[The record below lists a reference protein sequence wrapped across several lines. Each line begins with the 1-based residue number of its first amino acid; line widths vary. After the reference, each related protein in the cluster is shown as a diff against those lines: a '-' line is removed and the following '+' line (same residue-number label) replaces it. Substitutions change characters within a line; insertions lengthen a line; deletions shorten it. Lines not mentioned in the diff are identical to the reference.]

1 MINAWFYDIESLSNI
16 FTLANFKDAEDPNNM
31 ILDIYFLCDTPSL
44 ISEPGWQD
52 RARFRIKEKNQNFLG
67 RPENI
72 FFWDLSKR
80 FCAERLASEFGC
92 STAKYINNPEAKS
105 VYTQD
110 KPKFRIVCDT
120 DPEYQENPDAYPY
133 LFGYNS
139 YNYDTTMLAKF
150 LEMVFTPISR
160 EVPTKNGKKEF
171 ETHIEWEPT
180 TAWFMRNFNNQLFE
194 PRWKSKMP
202 SLLAET
208 DEGPSY
214 SANAWMIRKNM
225 LMSGRHLDVARL
237 NEKQQHVGLKRLL
250 GMLGYQILESDKLD
264 TGLDTI
270 ESEDQMLDLI
280 AYNVSDI
287 VNLKNLF
294 YHPQYQGQF
303 ELKKGLL
310 QTYPELVYEAKGK
323 YYKRPGPVKSQN
335 TKPATNA
342 SDPRDPDYTP
352 DISPKSVRSDRLTI
366 DSSSAQ
372 FSTKALCPYGYLRD
386 IPAVSFN
393 YPHPDQAKAMGI
405 KPVNVLDEAKK
416 FFDAKYAAYPDL
428 LAKFQEIY
436 EYYKKIEGKNFNE
449 SEHYRE
455 ALGSKA
461 QPSNNLNAVDKA
473 NTCIEYFDREGN
485 PTSCFVLFSTGG
497 IHGAEYNKQ
506 LFEADMAQWEA
517 DKHDME
523 EAQAQFNGDPVA
535 LRKAKTITMSDGR
548 VLEYKV
554 FLKNGLPITKSQWKE
569 LDSKKPELFKEDK
582 KGYYSLNKK
591 YVFTSACPAN
601 HEDFTSYYPNLLR
614 RMQAFYNTGLGVDR
628 YAEIF
633 EQKQTFGKLMKDK
646 SLSET
651 ERNHYR
657 VLREGTKLIL
667 NSASGAADATF
678 ENNIRMNN
686 QIISMRII
694 GQLFSWRIGQA
705 QSYEGAKV
713 PSTNTD
719 GLYSVMEEEKN
730 NEILSNEAANIGVD
744 IEPEPLFLISK
755 DSNNRIEYDEA
766 SGKIISAS
774 GGTTGC
780 RKGPNPSKSLAHP
793 AIIDWALTEYLLAV
807 AHGKKGLDLESPFD
821 ADLGLEILQ
830 EYLAKPDTL
839 QTLLMYQNIIA
850 SSSSSVSYIYG
861 SRSNDPEPVVL
872 QNYNRMFIMKDET
885 PQTMHLYAATARL
898 VTPAMRKKR
907 QANGERPVLV
917 PEDAALKVLIANGE
931 LVNGK
936 PVSLQN
942 YYSDKDIVTK
952 KVTGIDPEW
961 NVLIENRDLHGMTEE
976 ERKVIIDNLDINKY
990 LQMLNDA
997 YTRNW
1002 MNHVPGVEYEEV
1014 EDSDDSDDTP
1024 DDRDD

>member
-1 MINAWFYDIESLSNI
+1 MINAWFYDIESLRNI
-16 FTLANFKDAEDPNNM
+16 FTLANFKDAEDPANM
-31 ILDIYFLCDTPSL
+31 VLDIYYLCDTPELTSQL
-44 ISEPGWQD
+44 GWQARAKD
-52 RARFRIKEKNQNFLG
+52 RILERNKNFLG
-67 RPENI
+67 SKDNI
-72 FFWDLSKR
+72 HFLDLHKP
-80 FCAERLASEFGC
+80 FCVDRLASEFGC
-92 STAKYINNPEAKS
+92 SDAKYINDPDAKS
-105 VYTQD
+105 MYTEE
-110 KPKFRIVCDT
+110 KPTFRIVCDT
-120 DPEYQENPDAYPY
+120 DPEYQANPDAYPY
-133 LFGYNS
+133 IFGYNS

-150 LEMVFTPISR
+150 LEMSFAPIPR
-160 EVPTKNGKKEF
+160 EERDENGKKIYK
-171 ETHIEWEPT
+171 TYLEWGPV
-180 TAWFMRNFNNQLFE
+180 TAEFMRDFNNQLFE

-208 DEGPSY
+208 MEGPSY
-214 SANAWMIRKNM
+214 SATAWMIRKNM

-270 ESEDQMLDLI
+270 ENEDQMLDLI

-287 VNLKNLF
+287 INLKNLF

-310 QTYPELVYEAKGK
+310 QTYPELIYEAKGK
-323 YYKRPGPVKSQN
+323 YYKRPNLVKLTQIEPP
-335 TKPATNA
+335 KKGDD
-342 SDPRDPDYTP
+342 DPRDMAYRPN
-352 DISPKSVRSDRLTI
+352 ISQKTVRSDRLTI

-386 IPAVSFN
+386 IPAVSFL

-405 KPVNVLDEAKK
+405 KPVNVLEEARK
-416 FFDAKYAAYPDL
+416 FFYSKYQDPQLRARFDT
-428 LAKFQEIY
+428 IY
-436 EYYKKIEGKNFNE
+436 NYYKNIEGKNFNE
-449 SEHYRE
+449 SEHYNE
-455 ALGSKA
+455 AFGHDAEESH
-461 QPSNNLNAVDKA
+461 NLNSVEKA
-473 NTCIEYFDREGN
+473 NTCIEYFDRDGN

-497 IHGAEYNKQ
+497 IHGAEYNVKLYQ
-506 LFEADMAQWEA
+506 ADREQWEADMA
-517 DKHDME
+517 DMA
-523 EAQAQFNGDPVA
+523 EAQRQYPNPVD
-535 LRKAKTITMSDGR
+535 LRKAKKITMPDGR
-548 VLEYKV
+548 ELEYKV
-554 FLKNGLPITKSQWKE
+554 FLKNGLPIDKSQYKDLTSKE
-569 LDSKKPELFKEDK
+569 PLLFKEDK
-582 KGYYSLNKK
+582 KGNYSLNKK
-591 YVFTSACPAN
+591 YVFTSACAAN

-614 RMQAFYNTGLGVDR
+614 RMQAFYNAGLGGDR

-646 SLSET
+646 SLSEA

-705 QSYEGAKV
+705 QSYEGAFV

-719 GLYSVMEEEKN
+719 GLYSVMEETKN
-730 NEILSNEAANIGVD
+730 NEILSSEAANIGVE

-766 SGKIISAS
+766 SQKIISAS

-793 AIIDWALTEYLLAV
+793 AIIDWALTEYLLKV
-807 AHGKKGLDLESPFD
+807 AHGERGLNLEAPFD
-821 ADLGLEILQ
+821 ADLGLQILQ

-861 SRSNDPEPVVL
+861 VRSNDPEPVVL
-872 QNYNRMFIMKDET
+872 QNYNRMFIMKNET
-885 PQTMHLYAATARL
+885 PETMHLYSATARL

-907 QANGERPVLV
+907 AANNERPVLP
-917 PEDAALKVLIANGE
+917 PEPAALKVLMANGE
-931 LVNGK
+931 QVNGK
-936 PVSLQN
+936 PVSATH
-942 YYSDKDIVTK
+942 YYQDKDIVTK
-952 KVTGIDPEW
+952 KVTGIDAEW
-961 NVLIENRDLHGMTEE
+961 NVLIENRDLHGMTDA
-976 ERKVIIDNLDINKY
+976 ERAHIIDNLDIEKY

-1002 MNHVPGVEYEEV
+1002 MNHIPGVIYEEV
-1014 EDSDDSDDTP
+1014 DDTDSEEEP
-1024 DDRDD
+1024 NDM

>member
-16 FTLANFKDAEDPNNM
+16 FTLANFKDAEDPANTV
-31 ILDIYFLCDTPSL
+31 LDVYYLCDTPELLSQ
-44 ISEPGWQD
+44 PGWQNRAKD
-52 RARFRIKEKNQNFLG
+52 RICERNKNFLG
-67 RPENI
+67 SKDNIHFLDLNRP
-72 FFWDLSKR
+72 
-80 FCAERLASEFGC
+80 FCVERLASEFGC
-92 STAKYINNPEAKS
+92 SDAKYANNPNERSTYAE
-105 VYTQD
+105 D
-110 KPKFRIVCDT
+110 KPQFRLICDT
-120 DPEYQENPDAYPY
+120 DPEYQANPDAYPY
-133 LFGYNS
+133 IFGYNS

-150 LEMVFTPISR
+150 LEKSFTQTQCEYEDENG
-160 EVPTKNGKKEF
+160 EVKTRDK
-171 ETHIEWEPT
+171 IEWIPVK
-180 TAWFMRNFNNQLFE
+180 AAFMRNFNNQLFE
-194 PRWKSKMP
+194 PKWKSKMP

-208 DEGPSY
+208 IDGPSY
-214 SANAWMIRKNM
+214 SSTAWLIRKNM

-270 ESEDQMLDLI
+270 ENEDQLLDLI

-287 VNLKNLF
+287 INLKNLF

-310 QTYPELVYEAKGK
+310 QTYPELIYEAKGK
-323 YYKRPGPVKSQN
+323 YYKRPNVVRKTQIEPP
-335 TKPATNA
+335 KPGDT
-342 SDPRDPDYTP
+342 DPRDMAYRPN
-352 DISPKSVRSDRLTI
+352 ISQASVRSDRLTI

-372 FSTKALCPYGYLRD
+372 FSTKALCPYGYLED
-386 IPAVSFN
+386 IPTVSFT

-405 KPVNVLDEAKK
+405 TPVNVLDKAKE
-416 FFDAKYAAYPDL
+416 FFYSKYQDPQLRARFDV
-428 LAKFQEIY
+428 IY
-436 EYYKKIEGKNFNE
+436 NYYKNIEGQNFNE
-449 SEHYRE
+449 SEHYDE
-455 ALGSKA
+455 ALGDKA
-461 QPSNNLNAVDKA
+461 EKFKSLNSVDKA
-473 NTCIEYFDREGN
+473 NTCIEYFDRDGN

-497 IHGAEYNKQ
+497 IHGAEYNKK
-506 LFEADMAQWEA
+506 LFDADLAQWEA
-517 DKHDME
+517 DKKDLE
-523 EAQAQFNGDPVA
+523 EAKAQFNDDPVA
-535 LRKAKTITMSDGR
+535 LRQAKTITMSDGR
-548 VLEYKV
+548 VLEYKI
-554 FLKNGLPITKSQWKE
+554 FLKNGLPIAKSQWKE
-569 LDSKKPELFKEDK
+569 IDAKKPVLFKEDK
-582 KGYYSLNKK
+582 KGNYSLNKK
-591 YVFTSACPAN
+591 YVFTSACAAN

-614 RMQAFYNTGLGVDR
+614 RMQAFYNAGLGVDR

-646 SLSET
+646 SLSEE

-705 QSYEGAKV
+705 QSYEGAFV

-719 GLYSVMEEEKN
+719 GLYSVMEETKN
-730 NEILSNEAANIGVD
+730 NEILANEASNIGVE

-766 SGKIISAS
+766 SQKIISAS

-793 AIIDWALTEYLLAV
+793 AIIDWALTEYLLKV
-807 AHGKKGLDLESPFD
+807 AHGERGLNLEAPFD
-821 ADLGLEILQ
+821 ANLGLTILQ

-861 SRSNDPEPVVL
+861 ARTNDPEPIVL
-872 QNYNRMFIMKDET
+872 QNYNRMFIMKNET
-885 PQTMHLYAATARL
+885 PKTMHLYAAAARI

-907 QANGERPVLV
+907 AANGERETLTPD
-917 PEDAALKVLIANGE
+917 EAALKVLIANGE
-931 LVNGK
+931 QVNGK
-936 PVSLQN
+936 LISESN
-942 YYSDKDIVTK
+942 RYTDKDIVTK
-952 KVTGIDPEW
+952 KVTGIDSEW
-961 NVLIENRDLHGMTEE
+961 NILIENRDLHGMTED
-976 ERKVIIDNLDINKY
+976 ERKEIIDNLDIEKY

-1002 MNHVPGVEYEEV
+1002 MNHVPGVEYEEI
-1014 EDSDDSDDTP
+1014 EDSNDSENAT